1 MDKKTK
7 KNSSPKKQ
15 VKKENV
21 TKKDSSLN
29 EQVKD
34 EKVTKKDSSQ
44 ENNVKENKKED
55 VKTTKVGEKKKDHK
69 KVQRASGVIQVLDE
83 NRRVIY
89 GFVAGL
95 LIGLGIMIIFMPE
108 RIAELEDGTQPVA
121 SIDGKIF
128 TADELYEDMK
138 DYYSVSLLLD
148 KIDRTIL
155 EEMYPTNDEM
165 MTNVRETADAYIAQY
180 EQYGYTEEQFLSGNG
195 FANYDEFVE
204 YLTLDYR
211 RNLYYDDTVKDSI
224 TDDEIN
230 NYYEDEVFGDI
241 DSKHILIPTGNDG
254 DLSDEDAKALAEEI
268 IGKLNDGATFD
279 EVKDEYED
287 QITYEELGYQAFNA
301 TLEDAYMDAL
311 KELDNDTYTKEPV
324 QTSYGYHIIYRIDQK
339 EKPSLDDVK
348 DSVIEVLASEKKA
361 DDANLLYKLLI
372 QLRKDNGLEFNDT
385 VMKSKYDSYCKN
397 YE

>member
-7 KNSSPKKQ
+7 KNNSPKKQ

-44 ENNVKENKKED
+44 EKNVKENKKEEI
-55 VKTTKVGEKKKDHK
+55 KTTKVAEKKKDHK

-121 SIDGKIF
+121 SIDGKVF

-138 DYYSVSLLLD
+138 DYYSVSLLVD
-148 KIDRTIL
+148 NIDRKIL
-155 EEMYPTNDEM
+155 GDMYPTDDEM
-165 MTNVRETADAYIAQY
+165 MTSVRENADAYIAQY

-204 YLTLDYR
+204 FLTLDYR
-211 RNLYYDDTVKDSI
+211 RNLYFDDAVKDSI

-348 DSVIEVLASEKKA
+348 ASVIEVLASEKKA

>member
-44 ENNVKENKKED
+44 EKNVKENKKEEI
-55 VKTTKVGEKKKDHK
+55 KTTKVAEKKKDYK

-121 SIDGKIF
+121 SIDDKVF

>member
-34 EKVTKKDSSQ
+34 EKVTRKDSSQ
-44 ENNVKENKKED
+44 EKNVKVNKKEEI
-55 VKTTKVGEKKKDHK
+55 KTTKVAEKKKDHK

-121 SIDGKIF
+121 SIDGKVF

-138 DYYSVSLLLD
+138 DYYSVSLLVD
-148 KIDRTIL
+148 NIDRKIL
-155 EEMYPTNDEM
+155 GDMYPTDDEM
-165 MTNVRETADAYIAQY
+165 MTSVRENADAYIAQY

-204 YLTLDYR
+204 FLTLDYR
-211 RNLYYDDTVKDSI
+211 RNLYFDDAVKDSI

-348 DSVIEVLASEKKA
+348 ASVIEVLASEKKA

>member
-34 EKVTKKDSSQ
+34 EKVTRKDSSQ
-44 ENNVKENKKED
+44 EKNVKVNKKEEI
-55 VKTTKVGEKKKDHK
+55 KTTKVAEKKKDHK

-121 SIDGKIF
+121 SIDGKVF

-138 DYYSVSLLLD
+138 DYYSVSLLVD
-148 KIDRTIL
+148 NIDRKIL
-155 EEMYPTNDEM
+155 GDMYPTDDEM
-165 MTNVRETADAYIAQY
+165 MTSVRENADAYIAQY

-204 YLTLDYR
+204 FLTLDYR
-211 RNLYYDDTVKDSI
+211 RNLYFDDAVKDSI

>member
-7 KNSSPKKQ
+7 KNNSQKKQ

-44 ENNVKENKKED
+44 EKNVKENKKEEI
-55 VKTTKVGEKKKDHK
+55 KTTKVAEKKKDYK

-121 SIDGKIF
+121 SIDGKVF

-148 KIDRTIL
+148 NIDRTIL
-155 EEMYPTNDEM
+155 EEMYPTDDEM
-165 MTNVRETADAYIAQY
+165 MDAVRETADSYIQQY

-195 FANYDEFVE
+195 FANYDEFVQ

-211 RNLYYDDTVKDSI
+211 RNLYYDDAVKDSI
-224 TDDEIN
+224 TDEEIN

-279 EVKDEYED
+279 EVKGEYED

-385 VMKSKYDSYCKN
+385 VMKSKYESYCKN

>member
-44 ENNVKENKKED
+44 EKNVKENKKEEI
-55 VKTTKVGEKKKDHK
+55 KTTKVAEKKKDYK

-121 SIDGKIF
+121 SIEGKVF

-148 KIDRTIL
+148 NIDRTIL
-155 EEMYPTNDEM
+155 EEMYPTGDEM
-165 MTNVRETADAYIAQY
+165 MTSVRETADSYIAQY

-211 RNLYYDDTVKDSI
+211 RNLYFDDAVKDSI
-224 TDDEIN
+224 TDEEIN

-268 IGKLNDGATFD
+268 IGKLNNGATFD

-324 QTSYGYHIIYRIDQK
+324 QTSYGYHIIYRIDQR

-385 VMKSKYDSYCKN
+385 VMKSKYESYCKN

>member
-7 KNSSPKKQ
+7 KNNSPKKQ

-34 EKVTKKDSSQ
+34 EKVTRKDSSQ
-44 ENNVKENKKED
+44 EKNVKVNKKEEI
-55 VKTTKVGEKKKDHK
+55 KTTKVAEKKKDHK

-121 SIDGKIF
+121 SIDGKVF

-138 DYYSVSLLLD
+138 DYYSVSLLVD
-148 KIDRTIL
+148 NIDRKIL
-155 EEMYPTNDEM
+155 GDMYPTDDEM
-165 MTNVRETADAYIAQY
+165 MTSVRENADAYIAQY

-204 YLTLDYR
+204 FLTLDYR
-211 RNLYYDDTVKDSI
+211 RNLYFDDAVKDSI

-268 IGKLNDGATFD
+268 IGKLNNGATFD

-301 TLEDAYMDAL
+301 TLEDAYMDSL

>member
-44 ENNVKENKKED
+44 EKNVKENKKEEI
-55 VKTTKVGEKKKDHK
+55 KTTKVAEKKKDYK

-148 KIDRTIL
+148 NIDRTIL
-155 EEMYPTNDEM
+155 EEMYPTDDEM
-165 MTNVRETADAYIAQY
+165 MTSVRETADSYIAQY

-211 RNLYYDDTVKDSI
+211 RNLYFDDAVKDSI

-254 DLSDEDAKALAEEI
+254 DLSDEDAKVLAEEI
-268 IGKLNDGATFD
+268 IVLLSMKLKMNMT
-279 EVKDEYED
+279 
-287 QITYEELGYQAFNA
+287 I
-301 TLEDAYMDAL
+301 
-311 KELDNDTYTKEPV
+311 
-324 QTSYGYHIIYRIDQK
+324 
-339 EKPSLDDVK
+339 
-348 DSVIEVLASEKKA
+348 
-361 DDANLLYKLLI
+361 KLL
-372 QLRKDNGLEFNDT
+372 
-385 VMKSKYDSYCKN
+385 MKN
-397 YE
+397 

>member
-44 ENNVKENKKED
+44 EKNVKENKKEEI
-55 VKTTKVGEKKKDHK
+55 KTTKVAEKKKDHK

-121 SIDGKIF
+121 SIDGKVF

-148 KIDRTIL
+148 NIDRTIL
-155 EEMYPTNDEM
+155 EEMYPTDDEM
-165 MTNVRETADAYIAQY
+165 MTSVRETADSYIAQY

-211 RNLYYDDTVKDSI
+211 RNLYFDDAVKDSI

-230 NYYEDEVFGDI
+230 YYYEDEVFGDI

-268 IGKLNDGATFD
+268 IGKLNNGATFD

-301 TLEDAYMDAL
+301 SLEDAYMDAL